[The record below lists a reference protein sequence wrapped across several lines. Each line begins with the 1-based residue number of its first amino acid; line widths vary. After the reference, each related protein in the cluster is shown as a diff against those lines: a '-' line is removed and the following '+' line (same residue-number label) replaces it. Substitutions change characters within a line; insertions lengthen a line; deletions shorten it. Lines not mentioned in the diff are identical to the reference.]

1 MKLLYT
7 LIILLLS
14 CSTEPEVVHGCLD
27 STACN
32 YNSSAIIDNNSCAY
46 ESDCAGVCNGSV
58 IYDACGVCD
67 EEAINDCLPV
77 PNSSMLQAFYFFSSV
92 TLDGM
97 LIDLN
102 DWVQRK

>member
-77 PNSSMLQAFYFFSSV
+77 PNSSMLQAFYF
-92 TLDGM
+92 L
-97 LIDLN
+97 
-102 DWVQRK
+102 VQLHWMVC